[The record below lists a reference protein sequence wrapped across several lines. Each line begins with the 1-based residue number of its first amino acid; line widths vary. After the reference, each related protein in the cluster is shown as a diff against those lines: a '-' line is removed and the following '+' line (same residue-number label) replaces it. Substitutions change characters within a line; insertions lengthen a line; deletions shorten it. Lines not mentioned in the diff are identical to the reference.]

1 MLPSI
6 SAQEDSFAQRVEVA
20 TEAKAR
26 LAEAAVAMVSPRET
40 IFLDSSST
48 AYFVARKIIDLG
60 LGVTVITNSLP
71 IMDAIASMPDG
82 IFQCAAA
89 TALDPAVPWHV
100 VVWRLS
106 RAKSRES
113 FANAP
118 DLDHMRGVLA
128 RMFAKAT
135 HAIAL
140 LDVPDERRQ
149 WMLHALAEIGGL
161 DRVKQTVRDMRTEL
175 AKTINASATAMA
187 NHNRLETEYMKYVR
201 QSEEWFAR
209 ANQALDAGNEEL
221 ARKALARHS
230 QWNLQAPCGVSRGRA
245 HWVSSPS
252 DRKDIRT

>member
-1 MLPSI
+1 M
-6 SAQEDSFAQRVEVA
+6 SFLS
-20 TEAKAR
+20 
-26 LAEAAVAMVSPRET
+26 LAEHVAEILDIGPGTRVFEVDCGRGE
-40 IFLDSSST
+40 FLIPLHQNGYIVGGTDVD
-48 AYFVARKIIDLG
+48 ADA
-60 LGVTVITNSLP
+60 

-106 RAKSRES
+106 RAKSRQS

-149 WMLHALAEIGGL
+149 WMLHALAEIG
-161 DRVKQTVRDMRTEL
+161 
-175 AKTINASATAMA
+175 ASAIQIEDVTNADTRSQ
-187 NHNRLETEYMKYVR
+187 NRFNA
-201 QSEEWFAR
+201 FAR
-209 ANQALDAGNEEL
+209 
-221 ARKALARHS
+221 
-230 QWNLQAPCGVSRGRA
+230 V
-245 HWVSSPS
+245 
-252 DRKDIRT
+252 